1 MTIDKCINFLD
12 SKLENN
18 QNLEEV
24 KYYNQIKVYDA
35 CPPVALETMK
45 EFTPIYT
52 DDNNCW
58 EMIKEANKKE
68 GLCQ

>member
-12 SKLENN
+12 SKLKNN

-24 KYYNQIKVYDA
+24 KYYNQIKEY
-35 CPPVALETMK
+35 LQTMK

-52 DDNNCW
+52 DDKGFE

>member
-12 SKLENN
+12 SKLKNN

-24 KYYNQIKVYDA
+24 KYFNQIKYY
-35 CPPVALETMK
+35 LETMK

-58 EMIKEANKKE
+58 EMIKEINKKE